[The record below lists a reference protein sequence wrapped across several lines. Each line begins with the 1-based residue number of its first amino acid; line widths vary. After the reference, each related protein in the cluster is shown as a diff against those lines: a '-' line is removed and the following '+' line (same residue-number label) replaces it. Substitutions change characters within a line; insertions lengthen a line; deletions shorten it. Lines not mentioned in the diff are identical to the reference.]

1 MDILK
6 KTSGA
11 PRGRAGRAKMNR
23 PIMFFLHAIDDCMG
37 SAAAG
42 TAATCNLCRLIA
54 ASAVAAVFGEVIDSA
69 PKAFRA
75 EPRQLA

>member
-11 PRGRAGRAKMNR
+11 PRDRADRAKMNR
-23 PIMFFLHAIDDCMG
+23 PIMFFFHAIDDCMG
-37 SAAAG
+37 SAAG
-42 TAATCNLCRLIA
+42 TAATRDLCRLIA